1 MMLASKWNVPYS
13 PIIFN
18 VISPFS
24 FCFRFRMSRDL
35 YPRAQISTTTDQIE
49 NELNESRYELNDL
62 ILMLEQQTVSRHYDE
77 AVKNLCGDALFGL
90 SIMTVAALVT
100 AFLLTLLVIVDS
112 HTWIYLGRRY
122 VFAFFSQRA
131 HLMMYIYLSLVSS
144 SMFNKLI
151 SSE

>member
-1 MMLASKWNVPYS
+1 
-13 PIIFN
+13 
-18 VISPFS
+18 
-24 FCFRFRMSRDL
+24 MSRDL

-49 NELNESRYELNDL
+49 SELNESRYELNDL
-62 ILMLEQQTVSRHYDE
+62 ILMLEQHTVSRHYDE

-122 VFAFFSQRA
+122 VSPSISPSIFSVID
-131 HLMMYIYLSLVSS
+131 MFGIYQIRYLIPRSLVSS
-144 SMFNKLI
+144 SMLNEPIWF
-151 SSE
+151 